1 MKLKSRQHLICF
13 FFTLLV
19 KILVAQDFDED
30 RLNVS
35 ERQSLIRVLQKQ
47 KNLHR
52 PKGDNIFDRK
62 INDLHEKRTQ
72 FLIRLI
78 KHNLLITPGAEFRHI
93 QLLFDSLKN
102 SDLIQRKESILLI
115 MRSPI
120 PNAFCV
126 GEGTIAITTGLL
138 ESMEIDEQIIWVLCH
153 ELAHYELDHAN
164 QQLEGYA
171 RRHKALTRRQKQELS
186 DPDKNISLETLNA
199 YKEMAFGLGKF
210 KRKDELEA
218 DSLGHLIFRDLKQ
231 PEFVALKTL
240 NTLDSAFEESLSFH
254 IDKLFNFRDYPFQK
268 FWFKN
273 RPSYFSKTPT
283 NSLFASDSTR
293 SHPVMAERI
302 AKLDSDFGISK
313 MPQDSIHTIP
323 LGDSYVI
330 ENLRSAYGS
339 KNYDFLIFLAAKHY
353 RKKQYRNWIVRLVSA
368 ALFELY
374 QLKGEPDFSY
384 LVSPF
389 TYEYGEH
396 LTQVNNFLHNARPK
410 DLLTIGF
417 LFLNDG
423 RNFNPKDESH
433 FFMLWKYARAMDD
446 FRLMN
451 NIRRTYQKYHKDPKY
466 LNEMRQVKY

>member
-1 MKLKSRQHLICF
+1 MKSKQ
-13 FFTLLV
+13 LL
-19 KILVAQDFDED
+19 ILVCFALWVNDLMAQEFDED
-30 RLNVS
+30 RLTLS
-35 ERQSLIRVLQKQ
+35 ERQSLIRILQKR

-52 PKGDNIFDRK
+52 PNSDNLFDRK
-62 INDLHEKRTQ
+62 IRDLHEKRTQ
-72 FLIRLI
+72 FLVRLI
-78 KHNLLITPGAEFRHI
+78 KHNLLITPGSEFQRI
-93 QLLFDSLKN
+93 QFLFDSLKT
-102 SDLIQRKESILLI
+102 SDLIKRKESQLLI

-126 GEGTIAITTGLL
+126 GEGTIAVTTGLL
-138 ESMEIDEQIIWVLCH
+138 EIMDTDEQVTWVLGH

-164 QQLEGYA
+164 QHLRGYA
-171 RRHKALTRRQKQELS
+171 RRHSSLSRRQKQELS

-210 KRKDELEA
+210 KRKDEFEA
-218 DSLGHLIFRDLKQ
+218 DSLGHLIFQDLKQ
-231 PEFVALKTL
+231 PGYIGLKTL
-240 NTLDSAFEESLSFH
+240 NTLDSAFEEQLPYH
-254 IDKLFNFRDYPFQK
+254 IDKIFNFRDYPFQK

-273 RPSYFSKTPT
+273 RPSFFSRIPSS
-283 NSLFASDSTR
+283 SLFPDDSTK
-293 SHPVMAERI
+293 SHPAMAERI
-302 AKLDSDFGISK
+302 SKLDLDFGIS
-313 MPQDSIHTIP
+313 QQLQVSIKTTP
-323 LGDSYVI
+323 LDKSYAL
-330 ENLRSAYGS
+330 ENLKSAYSS
-339 KNYDFLIFLAAKHY
+339 KNYDFLIFLAAKYY
-353 RKKQYRNWIVRLVSA
+353 RQKEYRYWIVRLVSA

-374 QLKGEPDFSY
+374 QLKGEPDFPY

-389 TYEYGEH
+389 TYQYGEH

-451 NIRRTYQKYHKDPKY
+451 NIRRTYQEYHDDPKY
-466 LNEMRQVKY
+466 LSQMRQVKY